1 MPWKLSISMI
11 NLLWFKFQQC
21 LGQFTMLLSETS
33 SETGVFRHLSNHV
46 FRVYISEIQNL
57 WGSSFFSKCLKF
69 IVDFEN
75 AAKNSEK
82 VFCFLD
88 NCIWIGINKVSQ
100 LRRGYLPC
108 TANMLTNCPKISHV
122 NKRNVLQLNWLGSDQ
137 WIWERSCD
145 ANFNSA

>member
-69 IVDFEN
+69 IVDFKN
-75 AAKNSEK
+75 AAKNSEN
-82 VFCFLD
+82 VFCFWD
-88 NCIWIGINKVSQ
+88 NCIWNFIVKLS
-100 LRRGYLPC
+100 LLTRGYFSSA
-108 TANMLTNCPKISHV
+108 ANVLTSSPKIWHF
-122 NKRNVLQLNWLGSDQ
+122 NNRNFFQINCLGSDQ
-137 WIWERSCD
+137 WIW
-145 ANFNSA
+145 

>member
-69 IVDFEN
+69 NLDF
-75 AAKNSEK
+75 KNSEK
-82 VFCFLD
+82 NSENIFCFWD
-88 NCIWIGINKVSQ
+88 NIIWVGIFNFSL
-100 LRRGYLPC
+100 LRTGYFSF
-108 TANMLTNCPKISHV
+108 TASMLANSPKIWHIT
-122 NKRNVLQLNWLGSDQ
+122 KGDFLQINCLHSDQ
-137 WIWERSCD
+137 EIW
-145 ANFNSA
+145 